1 MCKIST
7 GKHHVK
13 KDDNQYLTD
22 VNMAFGFPPR
32 HIQELQLED
41 LDKEHF
47 LVLAMEAAV
56 KLNWNVSFVSETGFI
71 AYTRFSWSSW
81 SEEITIKIDHKVVNL
96 KSESVG
102 SQLMDWGKN
111 KKNIIK
117 LLAAFEEVKSL
128 MPQEDIERKLADL
141 PQANTSKEAD
151 ILSKPPSTTIGKI
164 TGFISVFKPTEGY
177 VVSPILISMNLL
189 VFLLMLISG
198 VHILLP
204 ETQDLLAWGGNFR
217 PMTLDGQ
224 WWRLF
229 TACFL
234 HIGILH
240 LLLNMYALLYIGL
253 LLEPYL
259 GTTRFLASY
268 VISGIAASVT
278 SLWWHD
284 LTISAGAS
292 GAIFGMYGVFL
303 ALMTTDLLDKSVRK
317 ALVTSIAVFVGYN
330 LLTGL
335 SPNSGIDNAA
345 HIGGL
350 LSGSIIGYAFVPS
363 LKRFENQ
370 TIKFST
376 IGALMV
382 VLVISSFSVYRVLPN
397 DMIQYEKE
405 MERFV
410 SMESMALEMYRLPE
424 GTPGEEILFEIKE
437 RGLYYWEEN
446 LKLIDSFKDLDLPLP
461 VRARNSKIRYYCE
474 LRIKSYELIY
484 QAIAEG
490 TDKYENEIDA
500 CNKEIE
506 ALVLELT
513 GTK

>member
-1 MCKIST
+1 
-7 GKHHVK
+7 
-13 KDDNQYLTD
+13 
-22 VNMAFGFPPR
+22 MAFGFPPR
-32 HIQELQLED
+32 HIQELQLEHP
-41 LDKEHF
+41 DKAHF

-56 KLNWNVSFVSETGFI
+56 KLNWNVSFVNETGFI

-81 SEEITIKIDHKVVNL
+81 SEEITIKIDHEVAII
-96 KSESVG
+96 KSECVG
-102 SQLMDWGKN
+102 SQLMDLGKN
-111 KKNIIK
+111 KKNIKK
-117 LLAAFEEVKSL
+117 LLATFEEVKSL
-128 MPQEDIERKLADL
+128 MPLEDIEGKLADL
-141 PQANTSKEAD
+141 PQTNTSKEAA
-151 ILSKPPSTTIGKI
+151 ILSKPPSATIGKI
-164 TGFISVFKPTEGY
+164 TDFISVFKPREGY
-177 VVSPILISMNLL
+177 VISPILISINLL

-259 GTTRFLASY
+259 GATRFLAAY
-268 VISGIAASVT
+268 LISGIAASVT

-292 GAIFGMYGVFL
+292 GAIFGIYGVFL
-303 ALMTTDLLDKSVRK
+303 ALLTTNLLDKSVRK
-317 ALVTSIAVFVGYN
+317 ALVTSIAVFLGYN

-350 LSGSIIGYAFVPS
+350 LSGSIVGYAFIPS
-363 LKRFENQ
+363 LKQFENQ

-376 IGALMV
+376 IGVLLV
-382 VLVISSFSVYRVLPN
+382 VLVMSSFSVYRVLPN
-397 DMIQYEKE
+397 DLLHYEKE

-410 SMESMALEMYRLPE
+410 SMESMALEVYRLPE
-424 GTPGEEILFEIKE
+424 GTPSEDILFEIKE

-461 VRARNSKIRYYCE
+461 VRARNSRIRDYCK

-484 QAIAEG
+484 QAIAED

-500 CNKEIE
+500 CSKEIE
-506 ALVLELT
+506 VLVLELT
-513 GTK
+513 DTK